1 MATRFDPIL
10 GKLVEVD
17 PTVKELELLIEGK
30 AALDHTHSVG
40 QVQGLSNT
48 LDGMETKI
56 ETLENIVN
64 ELREGEQERHTHE
77 KVALKLS
84 TPIAIDF
91 SQYRV
96 NIQDTTGETS
106 LDLYLSATGECSF
119 EIPIG
124 HRYTITLPLIDGYN
138 QPSPI
143 TYTATLN
150 SRNIDYGYANQSEN
164 LVIRIAV
171 RSTLDGNDAS
181 IFNGLEVIATGN
193 DGVNYNGFIEN
204 AQVAISIP
212 YGITYTIH
220 MPEFAGLTHNH
231 TNETYTAGLPSRTLV
246 YSYMDY
252 HNISVYGIDAQGNT
266 YTTADLLAM
275 GTEAAAALI
284 VAGAYNNPTLANA
297 QRKDGSIGCGFC
309 WSIAS
314 PTVSSTPW
322 AQANVDFGVNNTIV
336 ADAIASGALTEAC
349 GYYSNHALAYA
360 VKDGAGESALV
371 KQVGRVLADAG
382 KLNQANP
389 TPAFKAA
396 EDKKLTIAGVERS
409 GFLLSFGQLYDLYQN
424 KADMDAFYAALGK
437 TAPAIHSGLWWTAC
451 QYNAANAVHLNGGS
465 FNGFSKTNNNLV
477 LVGFDL

>member
-1 MATRFDPIL
+1 MAFDKLL
-10 GKLVEVD
+10 GK
-17 PTVKELELLIEGK
+17 PISHKHKIKEIESLQQN
-30 AALDHTHSVG
+30 LDSTNTK
-40 QVQGLSNT
+40 LSA
-48 LDGMETKI
+48 
-56 ETLENIVN
+56 LENIVEEMN
-64 ELREGEQERHTHE
+64 KGEGDKHTHE

-91 SQYRV
+91 SSYRV
-96 NIQDTTGETS
+96 NIQDTTASTS
-106 LDLYLSATGECSF
+106 LDLYLSSTGECSF
-119 EIPIG
+119 EIPLG
-124 HRYTITLPLIDGYN
+124 HRYTITLPLVDGYN
-138 QPSPI
+138 QPNQI
-143 TYTATLN
+143 TYTATLA

-181 IFNGLEVIATGN
+181 IFNGLEVIAAGN
-193 DGVNYNGFIEN
+193 DGVNYNGFVEN
-204 AQVAISIP
+204 SQVTISIP

-220 MPEFAGLTHNH
+220 MPFFEGLTHNH
-231 TNETYTAGLPSRTLV
+231 TNETYTAGLPSRTIV

-314 PTVSSTPW
+314 PTVQASW
-322 AQANVDFGVNNTIV
+322 AQANVDFGINNTIV
-336 ADAIASGALTEAC
+336 AEAINAGTLSEAC
-349 GYYSNHALAYA
+349 GYYSNHALAYE

-382 KLNQANP
+382 SLNQANP
-389 TPAFKAA
+389 TPVFKAA

-437 TAPAIHSGLWWTAC
+437 TAPSIHSGYWWTAC
-451 QYNAANAVHLNGGS
+451 QYNAAYAVYLGNGS
-465 FNGFSKTNNNLV
+465 FNYNGKPYSTNAI
-477 LVGFDL
+477 VGFDL

>member
-1 MATRFDPIL
+1 MAFDKIQ
-10 GKLVEVD
+10 GKVVSHKHKI
-17 PTVKELELLIEGK
+17 KEIESLQQN
-30 AALDHTHSVG
+30 LDSTNTK
-40 QVQGLSNT
+40 LSA
-48 LDGMETKI
+48 
-56 ETLENIVN
+56 LENIVEEMN
-64 ELREGEQERHTHE
+64 KGEGDKHTHE

-91 SQYRV
+91 SSYRV
-96 NIQDTTGETS
+96 NIQDTTASTS
-106 LDLYLSATGECSF
+106 LDLYLSSTGECSF
-119 EIPIG
+119 EIPLG
-124 HRYTITLPLIDGYN
+124 HRYTITLPLVDGYN
-138 QPSPI
+138 QPNQI
-143 TYTATLN
+143 TYTATLA

-181 IFNGLEVIATGN
+181 IFNGLEVIAAGN
-193 DGVNYNGFIEN
+193 DGVNYNGFVEN
-204 AQVAISIP
+204 SQVTISIP

-220 MPEFAGLTHNH
+220 MPFFEGLTHNH
-231 TNETYTAGLPSRTLV
+231 TNETYTAGLPSRTIV

-314 PTVSSTPW
+314 PTVQAAW
-322 AQANVDFGVNNTIV
+322 AQAQVDFGVNNAIV
-336 ADAIASGALTEAC
+336 ADAIANGVLTEGC

-371 KQVGRVLADAG
+371 KQVGSVLADAG
-382 KLNQANP
+382 SLNQANP
-389 TPAFKAA
+389 TPVFKAA

-437 TAPAIHSGLWWTAC
+437 TAPSIHSGYWWTAC
-451 QYNAANAVHLNGGS
+451 QVNATNAVTLYCGS
-465 FNGFSKTNNNLV
+465 FNDRYKSYSNLAI
-477 LVGFDL
+477 VGFDL

>member
-1 MATRFDPIL
+1 MGFDKLL
-10 GKLVEVD
+10 GK
-17 PTVKELELLIEGK
+17 PISHKHKIKEIESLQQN
-30 AALDHTHSVG
+30 LDSTNTK
-40 QVQGLSNT
+40 LSA
-48 LDGMETKI
+48 
-56 ETLENIVN
+56 LENIVEEMN
-64 ELREGEQERHTHE
+64 KGEGDKHTHE

-91 SQYRV
+91 SSYRV
-96 NIQDTTGETS
+96 NIQDTTASTS
-106 LDLYLSATGECSF
+106 LDLYLSSTGECSF
-119 EIPIG
+119 EIPLG
-124 HRYTITLPLIDGYN
+124 HRYTITLPLVDGYN
-138 QPSPI
+138 QPNQI
-143 TYTATLN
+143 TYTATLA

-181 IFNGLEVIATGN
+181 IFNGLEVIAAGN
-193 DGVNYNGFIEN
+193 DGVNYNGFVEN
-204 AQVAISIP
+204 SQVTISIP

-220 MPEFAGLTHNH
+220 MPFFEGLTHNH
-231 TNETYTAGLPSRTLV
+231 TNETYTAGLPSRTIV
-246 YSYMDY
+246 YSYMDC

-314 PTVSSTPW
+314 PTVQASW
-322 AQANVDFGVNNTIV
+322 AQANVDFGINNTIV
-336 ADAIASGALTEAC
+336 AEAINAGALSEAC
-349 GYYSNHALAYA
+349 GYYSNHALAYE

-382 KLNQANP
+382 SLNQANP
-389 TPAFKAA
+389 TPVFKAA

-437 TAPAIHSGLWWTAC
+437 TAPSIHSGRWWTAC
-451 QYNAANAVHLNGGS
+451 QGNATNAVNLLNGS
-465 FNGFSKTNNNLV
+465 FIDNGIKAFGTAAF
-477 LVGFDL
+477 VGFDL

>member
-1 MATRFDPIL
+1 MATRFDPLL
-10 GKLVEVD
+10 GEVVTVD
-17 PTVKELELLIEGK
+17 PTVQELEALIAGK
-30 AALDHTHSVG
+30 AQLDHTHSVG
-40 QVQGLSNT
+40 QVTGLSAS
-48 LDGMETKI
+48 LDSMNTKI
-56 ETLENIVN
+56 GALENRVD
-64 ELREGEQERHTHE
+64 ELSQGEEDKHTHE

-91 SQYRV
+91 STYRV
-96 NIQDTTGETS
+96 NIQDTTGNES

-119 EIPIG
+119 EILLG

-138 QPSPI
+138 QPNPI
-143 TYTATLN
+143 TYTATLA

-171 RSTLDGNDAS
+171 RSTLEGNDAS

-266 YTTADLLAM
+266 YTTADLQAM
-275 GTEAAAALI
+275 GVEAASALI

-322 AQANVDFGVNNTIV
+322 ASAQVDFGVNNTIV
-336 ADAIASGALTEAC
+336 ADAIASGALSEGC
-349 GYYSNHALAYA
+349 GYYSSHALAYA
-360 VKDGAGESALV
+360 IKDGAGESALV
-371 KQVGRVLADAG
+371 KQVGRILADAG

-409 GFLLSFGQLYDLYQN
+409 GFVLGFGQLYDLYQN

-437 TAPAIHSGLWWTAC
+437 TAPSIHSGYWWTAC
-451 QYNAANAVHLNGGS
+451 QGNATGAAHLGNGGFDTS
-465 FNGFSKTNNNLV
+465 SKTGTYNV

>member
-1 MATRFDPIL
+1 MAFDKIQ
-10 GKLVEVD
+10 GKVVSHKHKI
-17 PTVKELELLIEGK
+17 KEIESLQQN
-30 AALDHTHSVG
+30 LDSTNTK
-40 QVQGLSNT
+40 LSA
-48 LDGMETKI
+48 
-56 ETLENIVN
+56 LENIVEEMN
-64 ELREGEQERHTHE
+64 KGEGDKHTHE

-91 SQYRV
+91 SSYRV
-96 NIQDTTGETS
+96 NIQDTTASTS
-106 LDLYLSATGECSF
+106 LDLYLSSTGECSF
-119 EIPIG
+119 EIPLG
-124 HRYTITLPLIDGYN
+124 HRYTITLPLVDGYN
-138 QPSPI
+138 QPNQI
-143 TYTATLN
+143 TYTATLA

-181 IFNGLEVIATGN
+181 IFNGLEVIAAGN
-193 DGVNYNGFIEN
+193 DGVNYNGFVEN
-204 AQVAISIP
+204 SQVTISIP

-220 MPEFAGLTHNH
+220 MPFFEGLTHNH

-266 YTTADLLAM
+266 YTTADLLVM

-314 PTVSSTPW
+314 PTVQAAW
-322 AQANVDFGVNNTIV
+322 AQAQVDFGVNNAIV
-336 ADAIASGALTEAC
+336 ADAIENGVLTEGC
-349 GYYSNHALAYA
+349 GYYSNYALAYA

-382 KLNQANP
+382 SLNQANP
-389 TPAFKAA
+389 TPVFKAA

-437 TAPAIHSGLWWTAC
+437 TAPSIHSGYWWTAC
-451 QYNAANAVHLNGGS
+451 QLNATHAVSLSNGSFYNNGKSGSYNA
-465 FNGFSKTNNNLV
+465 